1 MANNH
6 YSYYS
11 RGFVVEYLDT
21 GEDRCSSWLLLP
33 AENLWPQWFRGLLYC
48 IALFY
53 FFVGIAIASDI
64 FMCSIEVITARK
76 RTISKWDPEKNEMVQ
91 REVGDPCC
99 NLESCPISLINKYY
113 RFQPQLKRYWC
124 LQNRFLYFFMLS

>member
-6 YSYYS
+6 FSYFS
-11 RGFVVEYLDT
+11 RGYVVEYLDP

-33 AENLWPQWFRGLLYC
+33 AENLWPEWFRGLIYC

-76 RTISKWDPEKNEMVQ
+76 RTISKWDPEKNEMVE
-91 REVGDPCC
+91 REVSLGQG
-99 NLESCPISLINKYY
+99 NTRVRIGISKS
-113 RFQPQLKRYWC
+113 RSGEHKSKDWDK
-124 LQNRFLYFFMLS
+124 